1 MRDLDED
8 LYGEDLSGATWARP
22 CASQTEICV
31 EVAALSG
38 GGWALRDS
46 KRPDLPALR
55 FTEEEIREF
64 VQEAP
69 RLFSRATTD

>member
-1 MRDLDED
+1 DLT
-8 LYGEDLSGATWARP
+8 GTTWVSA

-31 EVAALSG
+31 EVAALQA

-64 VQEAP
+64 VREAP
-69 RLFSRATTD
+69 RLFGHGPIP

>member
-1 MRDLDED
+1 MKD
-8 LYGEDLSGATWARP
+8 LYGDLYSEDLTGATWVRP

-31 EVAALSG
+31 EVAALQD

-55 FTEEEIREF
+55 FTEEEISEF
-64 VQEAP
+64 LQEAP
-69 RLFSRATTD
+69 RIFGR

>member
-1 MRDLDED
+1 MKD
-8 LYGEDLSGATWARP
+8 LYGEDLTEATWISS

-31 EVAALSG
+31 EVAALHD

-55 FTEEEIREF
+55 FTDEEIREF
-64 VQEAP
+64 LQEAP
-69 RLFSRATTD
+69 RLFGQRVIG

>member
-1 MRDLDED
+1 MTAATELYAED
-8 LYGEDLSGATWARP
+8 LTGAAWVSS

-31 EVAALSG
+31 EVTALHG

-55 FTEEEIREF
+55 FTDEEIRAF
-64 VQEAP
+64 IRDAP
-69 RLFSRATTD
+69 RLFGRDVTG